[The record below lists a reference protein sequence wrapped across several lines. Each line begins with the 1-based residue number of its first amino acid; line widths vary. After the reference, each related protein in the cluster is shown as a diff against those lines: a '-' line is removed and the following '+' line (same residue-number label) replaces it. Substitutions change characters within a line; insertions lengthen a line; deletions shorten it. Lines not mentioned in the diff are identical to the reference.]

1 MKSTE
6 LKTLPNKE
14 LVERY
19 KEEKK
24 LYQKMKF
31 QNNVAQIDE
40 PHKLKATRKN
50 IARMLTEMNSR
61 RIQAETQAYINK
73 MNEEIN

>member
-1 MKSTE
+1 
-6 LKTLPNKE
+6 
-14 LVERY
+14 
-19 KEEKK
+19 
-24 LYQKMKF
+24 MKF
-31 QNNVAQIDE
+31 QNTVAQIDE

>member
-24 LYQKMKF
+24 RYQKMKF
-31 QNNVAQIDE
+31 QNTVSQVDH
-40 PHKLKATRKN
+40 PHKLKETRKD
-50 IARMLTEMNSR
+50 IARLLTEMNDR
-61 RIQAETQAYINK
+61 RIVAETQAYINK
-73 MNEEIN
+73 MSEENN

>member
-31 QNNVAQIDE
+31 QNTVAQIDE

-50 IARMLTEMNSR
+50 ISRMLTEMNSR